1 MRSIKEIHEDSELF
15 VVTVTVTEDEAGAHA
30 DREVGCEN
38 VKTIFKLDTSAQTS
52 IIPSWQIKG
61 TLLLK
66 TMDFFAPSI

>member
-1 MRSIKEIHEDSELF
+1 MRSIKLF
-15 VVTVTVTEDEAGAHA
+15 VVTVTVTEDEAGTHA
-30 DREVGCEN
+30 DRELGCEN
-38 VKTIFKLDTSAQTS
+38 VKTIFKLDTRAQTS